1 MSAVK
6 RPYTSQPL
14 PASFREG
21 LSDECSQAPQSSISA
36 LRQAMPVFVEVVMIV
51 VAVTIEM
58 IVVIVM
64 IVMIVTVMIVYQ
76 ALKEGHEAQ
85 NTRNKA

>member
-1 MSAVK
+1 MK

-36 LRQAMPVFVEVVMIV
+36 LRQEAMPVFVEVVMIV
-51 VAVTIEM
+51 VAVTIVM
-58 IVVIVM
+58 IVVIV
-64 IVMIVTVMIVYQ
+64 IIEVIVTVMIVYQ

>member
-21 LSDECSQAPQSSISA
+21 LSDECSQAPQSSIPA

-51 VAVTIEM
+51 VAVTIVM
-58 IVVIVM
+58 IVVIV
-64 IVMIVTVMIVYQ
+64 IIEVIVTVMIVYQ